1 MTEENGFKLEII
13 KTSLSLVSLVLQ
25 SRERFM
31 GGSLGIPTKKKRNW
45 APFHGF
51 SLMDLDVSEHLP
63 VF

>member
-31 GGSLGIPTKKKRNW
+31 GGSLGIPTKKK
-45 APFHGF
+45 GIG
-51 SLMDLDVSEHLP
+51 HLSMAFP
-63 VF
+63 